1 MASNG
6 CVLIV
11 EDDCNVREMVAEYL
25 GGHGYEVHQAGC
37 GADMRDVMSR
47 HQPQV
52 VLLDVRLPGEDG
64 LTLARYLRE
73 RHDVGIIMVTAAG
86 EVVDR
91 VVGLEIGADDYVTK
105 PFDPRELLARLKS
118 VMRRLQSRI
127 SQPLTAPSAHVP
139 VGRCFLDIAAHRLL
153 DGDGQEVPLTSMEF
167 ELLKLFTDH
176 PNKVLTRDQILTLT
190 RNREWEPYD
199 RSIDI
204 RIARLRRKVET
215 NPDEPRAL
223 RTVRGAGYMF
233 VP

>member
-1 MASNG
+1 MAGNG

-11 EDDCNVREMVAEYL
+11 EDDRSVREMVAEYL

-37 GADMRDVMSR
+37 GADMRDVMAQ

-105 PFDPRELLARLKS
+105 PFSTLELRARIKAQLRRAAAGAGGGNQEPVVHVHGLTVDLAARTVKRDGEEIHLTPTEWS
-118 VMRRLQSRI
+118 LLRVFVAHPGQTLTH
-127 SQPLTAPSAHVP
+127 SQ
-139 VGRCFLDIAAHRLL
+139 
-153 DGDGQEVPLTSMEF
+153 
-167 ELLKLFTDH
+167 LFTAVWHDGAGDAQQYLR
-176 PNKVLTRDQILTLT
+176 VYVGQ
-190 RNREWEPYD
+190 
-199 RSIDI
+199 
-204 RIARLRRKVET
+204 LRRKLEVDPVRPRLIRT
-215 NPDEPRAL
+215 EPA
-223 RTVRGAGYMF
+223 VGYRF
-233 VP
+233 DPGG